1 MKTRYGNKV
10 FPLTAA
16 QMLHFFSLK
25 YCPRKELLN
34 IGTSLTIEIDI
45 DKDLLRESIGEA
57 YDRQEAMRIRLVEDK
72 EGNAY
77 QYIVKKD
84 DREIPYFDFTG
95 WKEEDAKSK
104 MEEWTKTPFE
114 IFDSPLNKIVIIK
127 TPDGFE
133 GLYFCANHITM
144 DAQSLILFLRD
155 VIEIYCFKK
164 YSDHEELTYPKE
176 MASYIK
182 QLKKD
187 LEYEA
192 GSKASIRDREFFQKY
207 ITEREPIFTHI
218 DGRTLLENERIQKK
232 NPNLRAATYVTQ
244 DINANIANFNLEEG
258 PSNELMQFCKD
269 NQTSMVCLLLMGLR
283 TYLQKENDIDDVS
296 IVSTIARRATLQ
308 EKRSGG
314 TRIHCFPFRTIVSK
328 EDTFI
333 EGLCKIRDGQN
344 ELFRHANFSS
354 VEYFGTRSKH
364 FKLEPG
370 QTYDPMS
377 LTYQP
382 MTQKEN
388 GLGKL
393 GDIQYK
399 STRYTNGVAA
409 QALYLTVSHRGC
421 DNGLEFGFEHQT
433 GVVTYEKLEYMYY
446 YMCKILFEGVR
457 NPDKTVGE
465 IIASV

>member
-1 MKTRYGNKV
+1 MKTRLGNKV
-10 FPLTAA
+10 YPLTAA
-16 QMLHFFSLK
+16 QMLHFFALK

-45 DKDLLRESIGEA
+45 DKDLLREAIREA

-72 EGNAY
+72 DGTVY
-77 QYIVKKD
+77 QYIAKTD

-95 WKEEDAKSK
+95 WSAEDAKAE
-104 MEEWTKTPFE
+104 MENWTKTPFE
-114 IFDSPLNKIVIIK
+114 RYDTPLNKIVIVK

-133 GLYFCANHITM
+133 GLYFCADHITM

-164 YSDHEELTYPKE
+164 YTDHPELAYPKP
-176 MASYIK
+176 MASYVE

-192 GSKASIRDREFFQKY
+192 GSKQSIKDREFFQKY
-207 ITEREPIFTHI
+207 ITEKEPFFTHI
-218 DGRTLLENERIQKK
+218 DGRALLENERKIKN
-232 NPNLRAATYVTQ
+232 NPNLRAATYVSQ
-244 DINANIANFNLEEG
+244 DINANIANFNLEADASE
-258 PSNELMQFCKD
+258 ELMKFCAD
-269 NQTSMVCLLLMGLR
+269 NGISMVCLLLMGLR
-283 TYLQKENDIDDVS
+283 TYFQKENDTDDVS
-296 IVSTIARRATLQ
+296 IVSTVARRATLK

-328 EDTFI
+328 EDTFL
-333 EGLCKIRDGQN
+333 EGIHKIRDGQN
-344 ELFRHANFSS
+344 QLFRHANFSS
-354 VEYFGTRSKH
+354 VEYFYTRSNF
-364 FKLEPG
+364 FKLDPG

-382 MTQKEN
+382 MTAKGN

-393 GDIQYK
+393 GAIHYK
-399 STRYTNGVAA
+399 SARYTNGVAA
-409 QALYLTVSHRGC
+409 QALYLTVSHRGE

-446 YMCKILFEGVR
+446 YVCKILFEGIR
-457 NPDKTVGE
+457 NPDKTVGD